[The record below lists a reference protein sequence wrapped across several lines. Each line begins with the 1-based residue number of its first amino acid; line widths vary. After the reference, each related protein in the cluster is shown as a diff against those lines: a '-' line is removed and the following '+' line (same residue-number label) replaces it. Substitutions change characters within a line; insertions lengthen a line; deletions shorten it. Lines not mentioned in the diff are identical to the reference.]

1 MLCACCTARC
11 VMLRTQLQNEV
22 FKRPFSRCYLMQLS
36 PAAHSKQ
43 PPPFRGPCSTG
54 QGNSAAFLSEGTEQ
68 SKLHVASACIRRSR
82 VVPAFPLALPGSWRW
97 RCCWERGGSSAVAE
111 RCELPWLHCPW
122 AGHWCLVLCRKE
134 PRAWR
139 QCLLQLC
146 MSDSCVLLDECFCGG
161 GPAPTSPSCRGA
173 EPLPAPAVGRISS
186 GECPFWLFCP
196 RGMGGP
202 RQALAFSRASYKRS
216 WEPPALQP
224 LPMDCPAPFCSWE
237 GGWLPGLREQSR
249 AGLGGEQWRC

>member
-1 MLCACCTARC
+1 
-11 VMLRTQLQNEV
+11 
-22 FKRPFSRCYLMQLS
+22 MQLS

-54 QGNSAAFLSEGTEQ
+54 QGNSAAFLSDRTEQ

-146 MSDSCVLLDECFCGG
+146 VSDSCVLLDECLWGRTSAHLSKLPWSWTTHSSCCWQDFIRWMPILAILPQGNGWPQAGAGFQQGLLQEELGALSPAAPSHGLPGSLLFLGG
-161 GPAPTSPSCRGA
+161 RMAPGAAGTEQGWAGGWAVEMLTS
-173 EPLPAPAVGRISS
+173 SS
-186 GECPFWLFCP
+186 GASPMWEHD
-196 RGMGGP
+196 GAG
-202 RQALAFSRASYKRS
+202 RAWPKASPVGTVY
-216 WEPPALQP
+216 L
-224 LPMDCPAPFCSWE
+224 
-237 GGWLPGLREQSR
+237 
-249 AGLGGEQWRC
+249 